1 MSASM
6 NTQVFKS
13 YLNNCPVIRVKGR
26 QFDVKHHF
34 LEDFIQES
42 ELRVK
47 MPNKLRHKLKLE
59 LNDLPEDYKDE
70 FGHELGN
77 LLRSI
82 ENINVGNFNSLN
94 VLFTVTHTVYEETK
108 WVKF

>member
-26 QFDVKHHF
+26 QFDVKHHY
-34 LEDFIQES
+34 LEDFIHKS

-47 MPNKLRHKLKLE
+47 MPEE
-59 LNDLPEDYKDE
+59 LIDMPGDYKYK
-70 FGHELGN
+70 FGHELGKV
-77 LLRSI
+77 I
-82 ENINVGNFNSLN
+82 YPAQ
-94 VLFTVTHTVYEETK
+94 VLYK
-108 WVKF
+108 LK

>member
-34 LEDFIQES
+34 LEDFIQKS

-47 MPNKLRHKLKLE
+47 MPNKLKLE
-59 LNDLPEDYKDE
+59 LTDLPEDYEDE
-70 FGHELGN
+70 FGYELGN
-77 LLRSI
+77 LLRGIDNITVRRWGISI
-82 ENINVGNFNSLN
+82 CFSM
-94 VLFTVTHTVYEETK
+94 FSSQ
-108 WVKF
+108 

>member
-34 LEDFIQES
+34 LEDFIHKS
-42 ELRVK
+42 ELKIK
-47 MPNKLRHKLKLE
+47 MPDKFKLE
-59 LNDLPEDYKDE
+59 LTDLPEDYENE
-70 FGHELGN
+70 FGYEQGN
-77 LLRSI
+77 SLRSI
-82 ENINVGNFNSLN
+82 DNITVGR
-94 VLFTVTHTVYEETK
+94 
-108 WVKF
+108 

>member
-26 QFDVKHHF
+26 QFEVKHHY
-34 LEDFIQES
+34 LEDFIHKS

-47 MPNKLRHKLKLE
+47 MPE
-59 LNDLPEDYKDE
+59 EFIDLPGDYKYK
-70 FGHELGN
+70 FGHELGKDF
-77 LLRSI
+77 LRNGRNTSADQI
-82 ENINVGNFNSLN
+82 FGR
-94 VLFTVTHTVYEETK
+94 T
-108 WVKF
+108 

>member
-1 MSASM
+1 MSASL

-47 MPNKLRHKLKLE
+47 MPNKFKME
-59 LNDLPEDYKDE
+59 LTDIPEDYEEE

-82 ENINVGNFNSLN
+82 ANITVRNFNSRN
-94 VLFTVTHTVYEETK
+94 VLFSVTHNL
-108 WVKF
+108 

>member
-6 NTQVFKS
+6 NTEFFKS

-26 QFDVKHHF
+26 QFDVKHHY
-34 LEDFIQES
+34 LEDFIHKS

-47 MPNKLRHKLKLE
+47 MPDKLKLE
-59 LNDLPEDYKDE
+59 LTDLPEEYEDE

-77 LLRSI
+77 LLKGI
-82 ENINVGNFNSLN
+82 DNCLGAA
-94 VLFTVTHTVYEETK
+94 
-108 WVKF
+108 

>member
-47 MPNKLRHKLKLE
+47 MPNKFKME
-59 LNDLPEDYKDE
+59 LTDIPEDYEEE

-82 ENINVGNFNSLN
+82 DNI
-94 VLFTVTHTVYEETK
+94 TVRR
-108 WVKF
+108 WGISICLSMFSSQ

>member
-26 QFDVKHHF
+26 QFDVKHHY
-34 LEDFIQES
+34 LEDFIHKS
-42 ELRVK
+42 ELRVT
-47 MPNKLRHKLKLE
+47 MPDKLKLE
-59 LNDLPEDYKDE
+59 LNDLPEDYEDE

-77 LLRSI
+77 LLH
-82 ENINVGNFNSLN
+82 G
-94 VLFTVTHTVYEETK
+94 Y
-108 WVKF
+108 